1 MSCYLNFGIVSIFR
15 LVHEVKLAQAAKVS
29 GASKFEEEIVKWR
42 EVSPI
47 IVKNTHF
54 CNASCLF

>member
-1 MSCYLNFGIVSIFR
+1 M
-15 LVHEVKLAQAAKVS
+15 HEVKLAQAAKVS